1 MQTTNDILHKNIEIL
16 KQQLEERE
24 DAIRK
29 LREELAKL
37 KQKKSNQAWVEQ

>member
-1 MQTTNDILHKNIEIL
+1 MQTTNDVLHKNIEIL
-16 KQQLEERE
+16 KQQLEEKE

-37 KQKKSNQAWVEQ
+37 KQKKSNQGWAEQ